1 MKFSPLSLAFKF
13 TAAAAAADSSAS
25 ASNANTSASLRGY
38 DNGNV
43 GSSTPIR
50 LLRPDL
56 PAQASMPD
64 LPSEAQDNANGN
76 GKESGRP
83 FATATG
89 PTITTTS
96 TTTTT
101 TTSTTTTTT
110 TANGASVLAKS
121 EGALALEDLTWP
133 PTCSLT
139 PEECK
144 ASFCSGLK
152 TVLEENLCPADAA
165 DCEVA
170 VTCEPEVITRA
181 RKLGALET
189 EMIQRALQTLR
200 LCHSLFHSI
209 LHVQTLTAATSQLK
223 TLPTLWRKPTL
234 YSLDLMLKPFLLS

>member
-1 MKFSPLSLAFKF
+1 MKFSPLSLAFTF
-13 TAAAAAADSSAS
+13 TAAAAADSSAS
-25 ASNANTSASLRGY
+25 ASDANTSASLRGY

-223 TLPTLWRKPTL
+223 TLPTLWRKTTL